1 MTYIKNYWIKQ
12 DLKYENNN
20 EYWSQMSRLI
30 KIFKNSVL
38 VTISII
44 FTIYLLETAYAL
56 YNVSSYKINK
66 WSKNNLNK
74 FDVYN
79 EEIKNNIKTSVTI
92 SSLNHIKDNQSKL
105 LPWWISDIR
114 TIFCNELGFWTIYNS
129 DRYGFNNSNKIWD
142 ETKFKFVLIG
152 DLFVNGACVKHEHSI
167 GGRLEVHGKVNL
179 GYAGNGPISEYAT
192 LKEYF
197 DGKIK
202 SKNVIWFYY
211 ENDLQNLETEL
222 ENEIMKKYFNNNKF
236 SQNLIAKQKVIN
248 KLNKKLLE
256 KNI

>member
-1 MTYIKNYWIKQ
+1 M
-12 DLKYENNN
+12 L
-20 EYWSQMSRLI
+20 
-30 KIFKNSVL
+30 
-38 VTISII
+38 
-44 FTIYLLETAYAL
+44 
-56 YNVSSYKINK
+56 
-66 WSKNNLNK
+66 
-74 FDVYN
+74 
-79 EEIKNNIKTSVTI
+79 
-92 SSLNHIKDNQSKL
+92 
-105 LPWWISDIR
+105 
-114 TIFCNELGFWTIYNS
+114 
-129 DRYGFNNSNKIWD
+129 
-142 ETKFKFVLIG
+142 
-152 DLFVNGACVKHEHSI
+152 
-167 GGRLEVHGKVNL
+167 NL

-256 KNI
+256 KYLNHQEKTTKLFRFNEIDIKRILLLKNLRHRLSWMVEDDLLNTNFITENQSYDSKENLENLEKILTNSKNLVKENGSNFYFVYLPQYPGIYDEFYSQSL